1 MWDGS
6 AGRGTQTAHRLD
18 TGQVGRGWGL
28 EGLGGE
34 RESGEV
40 AWEDQARMDA
50 CMNLRASRGR
60 QSEIK

>member
-1 MWDGS
+1 M
-6 AGRGTQTAHRLD
+6 
-18 TGQVGRGWGL
+18 

-50 CMNLRASRGR
+50 CMSLRASRGS
-60 QSEIK
+60 QSEISRLRGVLRPWLCHRVGVW

>member
-1 MWDGS
+1 M
-6 AGRGTQTAHRLD
+6 
-18 TGQVGRGWGL
+18 